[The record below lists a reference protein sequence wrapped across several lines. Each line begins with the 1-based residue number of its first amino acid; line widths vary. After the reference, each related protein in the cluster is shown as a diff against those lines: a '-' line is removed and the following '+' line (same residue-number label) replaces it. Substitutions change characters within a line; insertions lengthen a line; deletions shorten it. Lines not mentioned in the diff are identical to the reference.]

1 MGVLARRWTITFDS
15 EGRPRDVGEHA
26 DARALHNGWTTVEV
40 IPAADAR
47 GAVERIKGLRLAV
60 NPKDPDERE
69 AAYARG
75 YLAAVADA
83 LETIV
88 GGQ

>member
-47 GAVERIKGLRLAV
+47 GAVAARDNAEAIVTALCEITGEPV
-60 NPKDPDERE
+60 PDEALNAVR
-69 AAYARG
+69 AR
-75 YLAAVADA
+75 LLTDPR
-83 LETIV
+83 
-88 GGQ
+88 GQ